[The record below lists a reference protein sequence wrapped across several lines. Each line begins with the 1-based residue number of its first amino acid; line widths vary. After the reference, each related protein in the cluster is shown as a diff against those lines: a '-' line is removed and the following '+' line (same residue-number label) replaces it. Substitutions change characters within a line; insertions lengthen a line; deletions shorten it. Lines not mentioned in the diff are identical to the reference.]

1 MTSLLNRC
9 RWFPAGIHKLDNNR
23 RVYINA
29 FELFH
34 VITEYLVSFFN
45 DGWYRI
51 IYYSF
56 FDISRQ
62 ISILKQNILTDKFT
76 NFDEVLLKAYRITL
90 CIIRFRML
98 DASCVR

>member
-1 MTSLLNRC
+1 MTSLLNTC

-29 FELFH
+29 FELLH

-45 DGWYRI
+45 DGCYRI

-56 FDISRQ
+56 PIF
-62 ISILKQNILTDKFT
+62 LDKFQFST
-76 NFDEVLLKAYRITL
+76 RIY
-90 CIIRFRML
+90 
-98 DASCVR
+98 